1 MAWSQVQMQF
11 MLLYKANAKQNQ
23 SFKFVLGEFV
33 CFATFWYKRIKIE
46 PVKFFSLY
54 SVLIRS

>member
-46 PVKFFSLY
+46 PVKSFS
-54 SVLIRS
+54 